1 MIKTFPEGGVHIEE
15 NKLSASK
22 PIRAIPLPEVIKIPI
37 SQHIGKPSKP
47 LVKRGD
53 MVKTGQLIAR
63 SEGFVSANV
72 HATVSGKVAKID
84 KVYDTSG
91 YRRDAIIIN
100 VEGDEWVDTIERDD
114 GLESDFSA
122 SSKEIIQKVMEAGIV
137 GLGGATF
144 PSHVK
149 LSVPPGKKAEY
160 LVVNGVECEPYL
172 TADHRLMV
180 EKGEEL
186 IVGARI
192 MQKAL
197 QANKILIGIENNKPD
212 AIENL
217 RKISA
222 NYNDIE
228 VHALQV
234 KYPQGGEKQLVKAL
248 LNREVPSGGLPID
261 VGVVA
266 FNVGSI
272 LAAYKAVQKNQ
283 PLIERVVTV
292 TGKNLKEPSNFWVRL
307 GTPVIH
313 LLREAGGLP
322 EDAGKV
328 INGGPMMGKALND
341 LEAPIVKGS
350 SGILVIPEKEA
361 YRSEVRDCIRCS
373 RCISVCPMN
382 LEPYLL
388 MAMAQKEMYDR
399 LDQRRI
405 MDCMEC
411 GSCSF
416 ICPSKRPL
424 LDYIRL
430 GKNEAKKLKKK

>member
-1 MIKTFPEGGVHIEE
+1 M
-15 NKLSASK
+15 
-22 PIRAIPLPEVIKIPI
+22 
-37 SQHIGKPSKP
+37 
-47 LVKRGD
+47 VKRGD